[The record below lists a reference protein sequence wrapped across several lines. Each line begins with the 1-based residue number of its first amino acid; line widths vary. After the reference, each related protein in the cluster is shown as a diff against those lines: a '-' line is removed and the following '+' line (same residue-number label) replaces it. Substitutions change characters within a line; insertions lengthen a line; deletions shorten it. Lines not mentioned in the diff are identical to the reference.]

1 MRTPTLILALTL
13 SLTACGGATD
23 PASLNDAGAN
33 ALGSGDY
40 TEAATQFD
48 AALTALGAD
57 TSSAQYQRATWG
69 MIQAAAHAD
78 PARAESD
85 FLEFAKSNS
94 ATTSENDYIKVISW
108 LADAKAFEQAANV
121 GAVGLKLYS
130 ESPDLDAAMKDAAK
144 KAVAA
149 GDTSGS
155 DAMSSLGYMGD
166 D

>member
-1 MRTPTLILALTL
+1 MRIPTLCLALTL
-13 SLTACGGATD
+13 ALTACGGAAD
-23 PASLNDAGAN
+23 PASLNDAGAK
-33 ALGSGDY
+33 ALNSGDY

-57 TSSAQYQRATWG
+57 TSSAQFQRATWG

-78 PARAESD
+78 PDRAESD

-94 ATTSENDYIKVISW
+94 ATTNENDYTKVINW
-108 LADAKAFEQAANV
+108 LTEAKAFKQAASV
-121 GAVGLKLYS
+121 GAVGLGLYS
-130 ESPDLDAAMKDAAK
+130 ESPALDAALKNVAK
-144 KAVAA
+144 KSLEA